1 METSAS
7 MLQSLTNLSNSSMSA
22 GGKPYRKSEGNLR
35 KITSQIFAINRVP
48 AHKQGHKAPLR
59 AAKSAKSSKKSSS
72 PMSNMLASFQS
83 ITLVKRPSVLKKT
96 AKKAAPRQRA
106 VKMEEDQSIDDM
118 LSSLLSKASTSI
130 SQKSRTIANKNIKK
144 SKTLVEKAAREAA
157 RRATASRSST
167 RASKKPEA
175 FKPSAST
182 KASKKKSPK

>member
-83 ITLVKRPSVLKKT
+83 ITLVKRPGVLKKTAKKT

-144 SKTLVEKAAREAA
+144 SK
-157 RRATASRSST
+157 
-167 RASKKPEA
+167 
-175 FKPSAST
+175 SAIYT
-182 KASKKKSPK
+182 NFP